1 MEVVNKSF
9 VKELYNSF
17 GFIKEDFDKYN
28 EKSLYMEGIRIF

>member
-17 GFIKEDFDKYN
+17 GFVGEDKNNYN
-28 EKSLYMEGIRIF
+28 DY

>member
-17 GFIKEDFDKYN
+17 GFVKDEKNNYN
-28 EKSLYMEGIRIF
+28 EQ

>member
-17 GFIKEDFDKYN
+17 GFIEEEYRKYN
-28 EKSLYMEGIRIF
+28 